1 MIRILSL
8 TLALAAAPATA
19 QEDLPLDT
27 LIRQN
32 AAAALARQMATPDN
46 PGQAQ
51 VSQPQRAG
59 QRIQLCATTD
69 ARNNSGSYIGR
80 DYWEVTL
87 SADGTEVLATR
98 NVTGLL
104 SPCYGADYAPFRE
117 LLGQ

>member
-1 MIRILSL
+1 MIRILTL
-8 TLALAAAPATA
+8 TLALTAAPAAA

-32 AAAALARQMATPDN
+32 AAAAVARQMATPGN

-51 VSQPQRAG
+51 VSQPVRAG

-87 SADGTEVLATR
+87 SADGTEVLNTR